1 MPVVV
6 RTRAY
11 DQQFYR
17 EIGITDWVAMADEE
31 VLAAAELA
39 KADLGF

>member
-17 EIGITDWVAMADEE
+17 EIGNIAWEEMSDEE
-31 VLAAAELA
+31 IFAAAKAA

>member
-6 RTRAY
+6 KTRAY
-11 DQQFYR
+11 DQQFYQ
-17 EIGITDWVAMADEE
+17 EIGVQDWSEMSDDKLLV
-31 VLAAAELA
+31 AAENA

>member
-17 EIGITDWVAMADEE
+17 EIGDMSWDEMDTETLLKVAEA
-31 VLAAAELA
+31 A